1 MTSASLARAKCCT
14 TLEFERYPEP
24 SVTMRVCQPPFAVR
38 TRISEPTASRLDPV
52 PVSFEAI
59 HRPRGPTVR
68 SSCVAAVAKQEVEA
82 AVTVVVEN
90 RHHSSALFPVRAV
103 SEGGTGEGAVAVVA
117 EEQLSLS
124 PVEALR
130 ADVHELSGAFVLPST
145 DPLEHV
151 HSHVVGNLARGEAVL
166 GEEIEASI
174 VVVVEELPAPAPLT
188 VAGAHL
194 LRHVGESAPL
204 VVQQRRSRA
213 RRSWSSRSSKVP
225 SRRLR

>member
-1 MTSASLARAKCCT
+1 VN
-14 TLEFERYPEP
+14 F
-24 SVTMRVCQPPFAVR
+24 
-38 TRISEPTASRLDPV
+38 
-52 PVSFEAI
+52 
-59 HRPRGPTVR
+59 
-68 SSCVAAVAKQEVEA
+68 
-82 AVTVVVEN
+82 
-90 RHHSSALFPVRAV
+90 
-103 SEGGTGEGAVAVVA
+103 
-117 EEQLSLS
+117 
-124 PVEALR
+124 

-204 VVQQRRSRA
+204 VVRQRRSRVMSTIRSLRFLKAEGKSTPRA
-213 RRSWSSRSSKVP
+213 R
-225 SRRLR
+225 